1 MTPLR
6 PTFIFLLKIA
16 VTLIP
21 GYFVWKN
28 ISSTPGMDGED
39 VWALIQ
45 SVQWIPLFLAL
56 SSLGL
61 SNLSGCAQWRL
72 LLAKQG
78 ISMTYTK
85 LLRVYFVGLFFN
97 NFMPG
102 NVGGDFKKIYDIK
115 VDSGQTVGGAFTATV
130 FDRIFGLFFLNLLA
144 LGVGVLFFIQ
154 DPDQRYFLIPSL
166 WVFLGFAVF
175 LSALFSRRAGRII
188 QRMAAWVLPIR
199 WVERFSRMQ
208 GRFHDFRDWNLWLQ
222 IIALSGVTQVLRVLV
237 HFFCGWA
244 LGVQINVSWY
254 FYFIPMVAVIS
265 ALPISIG
272 GFGPRELLAQS
283 LFARAGVGSMASVAI
298 QLLAYLVS
306 LTISLIGAAEFIGRR
321 KKSTP

>member
-21 GYFVWKN
+21 GYFVWTN
-28 ISSTPGMDGED
+28 ISSTPGMDRND
-39 VWALIQ
+39 AWALIQ
-45 SVQWIPLFLAL
+45 SVQLIPLSLAL
-56 SSLGL
+56 ACLGL

-72 LLAKQG
+72 LLVKQG

-144 LGVGVLFFIQ
+144 LGVGVLFFIK

-175 LSALFSRRAGRII
+175 LSALFSRRAGRWI
-188 QRMAAWVLPIR
+188 QRVASWVLPSR
-199 WVERFSRMQ
+199 WIDRFSRMQ
-208 GRFHDFRDWNLWLQ
+208 GRFHDFRDLNLWLQ

-244 LGVQINVSWY
+244 LGVYINVSWY

-306 LTISLIGAAEFIGRR
+306 LTVSLVGAVEFIGRR
-321 KKSTP
+321 KPSPH